1 LAEKELQFSC
11 RCSFAAAEIL
21 KEAVMKRFAF
31 AVLMCLA
38 VPLLAAGQD
47 QAVPEIPYESAPNLL
62 QLPGGLYLGEA
73 AGVAVNSKGHI
84 FVYTR
89 SGETRLLEF
98 AADGKFV
105 REIGRGLYGFA
116 FAHTVRI
123 DKSDNIWATDEG
135 SNMVIVFNPAGQVI
149 MLFGRK
155 PEAVEGA
162 PPPPGVTPPPPPPAF
177 ATFAHRLFNRPTD
190 VAWDPNGNSFIAD
203 GYNNSRVVKFDK
215 DGNWVKEWGKRGTG
229 QGEFH
234 TVHAIATDAKGNV
247 YVGDRENNRIQVFD
261 NDGNFLKQ
269 FTNAGA
275 PWTVCITPGPK
286 QVLYTSDST
295 NGRIYKL
302 DLDGNILGAFGK
314 PGKLLGQFGWVHE
327 ISCPSENTLFVAE
340 LLNWRVQKLI
350 LHPAQK

>member
-1 LAEKELQFSC
+1 
-11 RCSFAAAEIL
+11 
-21 KEAVMKRFAF
+21 MKRCALV
-31 AVLMCLA
+31 VLLCLA
-38 VPLLAAGQD
+38 IPLLSTGQE
-47 QAVPEIPYESAPNLL
+47 QAVPEIAYESVPNLL
-62 QLPGGLYLGEA
+62 QLPTGLYLGEA

-98 AADGKFV
+98 GADGKFE
-105 REIGRGLYGFA
+105 RQIGQGLYGFV

-123 DKSDNIWATDEG
+123 DKNDNIWCTDEG
-135 SNMVIVFNPAGQVI
+135 ANMTIVFNPAGQVI

-155 PEAVEGA
+155 PETVEGAA
-162 PPPPGVTPPPPPPAF
+162 PPPPPGTTPPPPPAAF

-190 VAWDPNGNSFIAD
+190 VAWDAAGNSFIAD
-203 GYNNSRVVKFDK
+203 GYNNSRVVKYDK
-215 DGNWVKEWGKRGTG
+215 DGNWVKEWGKRGTAP
-229 QGEFH
+229 GEFH

-261 NDGNFLKQ
+261 GEGNFLKQ
-269 FTNAGA
+269 WTNAGA
-275 PWTVCITPGPK
+275 PWTICITPGPK

-302 DLDGNILGAFGK
+302 DLDGNVLGAFGK
-314 PGKLLGQFGWVHE
+314 PGKQLGQFGWVHE

-350 LHPAQK
+350 LHPSQK